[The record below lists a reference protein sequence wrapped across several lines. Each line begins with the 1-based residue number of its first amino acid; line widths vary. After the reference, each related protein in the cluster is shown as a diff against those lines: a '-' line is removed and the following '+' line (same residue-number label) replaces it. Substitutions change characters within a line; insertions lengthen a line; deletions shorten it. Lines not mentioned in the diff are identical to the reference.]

1 VSSESSVA
9 KASLHLTI
17 SAARMAAWPAP
28 QGREHSITVPFST
41 VTSDGVNAKRS
52 AETLMTFGQYE
63 PS

>member
-1 VSSESSVA
+1 
-9 KASLHLTI
+9 LTI
-17 SAARMAAWPAP
+17 SAARMAVWPAP